1 MILKNGILSR
11 HWDFYTKH
19 KRLYFRHEI
28 KEKIHDAYYFKETK
42 PLSFIKSRTV
52 VVTGDV
58 IMAVESE
65 RIEQNCYFV
74 NII

>member
-1 MILKNGILSR
+1 MKQKKNYLMLIIL
-11 HWDFYTKH
+11 
-19 KRLYFRHEI
+19 
-28 KEKIHDAYYFKETK
+28 KETK
-42 PLSFIKSRTV
+42 PLSIIFIKTRTL

-58 IMAVESE
+58 IMSVENE

>member
-1 MILKNGILSR
+1 MLIIL
-11 HWDFYTKH
+11 
-19 KRLYFRHEI
+19 
-28 KEKIHDAYYFKETK
+28 KETK
-42 PLSFIKSRTV
+42 PLSIIFIKTRTV

-65 RIEQNCYFV
+65 RFKQIFYFV